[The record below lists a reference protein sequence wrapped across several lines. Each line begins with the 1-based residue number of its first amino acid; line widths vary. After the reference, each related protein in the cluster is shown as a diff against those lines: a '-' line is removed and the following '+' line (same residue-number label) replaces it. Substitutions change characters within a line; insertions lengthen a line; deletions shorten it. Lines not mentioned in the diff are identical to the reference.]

1 MFITGNTM
9 RKCIFLMALLA
20 GSTLL
25 SGCGQQ
31 GPLYYPHE
39 QPPQDQPQEQPQP

>member
-9 RKCIFLMALLA
+9 RKYIFLMALMT
-20 GSTLL
+20 GSVLL

-31 GPLYYPHE
+31 GPLYL
-39 QPPQDQPQEQPQP
+39 PQDQPQEQPQQ